1 MWVLVVV
8 ATEPI
13 QRYTQHVPIGRIGA
27 VFSVEVLQESVTVDH
42 VGCRDLNVQIKITV
56 FIDFEKKKNSRR
68 IATATKGHIL

>member
-8 ATEPI
+8 ATEPN

-42 VGCRDLNVQIKITV
+42 VGCRDLNVEIKITV
-56 FIDFEKKKNSRR
+56 
-68 IATATKGHIL
+68 L

>member
-56 FIDFEKKKNSRR
+56 FIDFEKKNSRP
-68 IATATKGHIL
+68 IATATKRHIL